1 MGIVPNCIHT
11 DFLYTYLYTSLVTA
25 SESSNRSIL
34 INMQYTTGFVLA
46 VAGLAAA
53 QSSSTAAAG
62 VTSVSSASTSSSTS
76 ESGCGKSI
84 DLIIQ
89 TCLGSTQAQLAACD
103 DNDWDCLCTQQTN
116 VLTCYN
122 NCPSDPNA
130 FGAQQTQTSYC
141 NAAKAYGSSSSSSS
155 RTISATASVSS
166 SLSEAIASQSTALAA
181 VTSDGT
187 ASSTADSTSSG
198 SASGSAA
205 TASET
210 DSGATAFTPA
220 GGLVAAIFGL
230 AVLI

>member
-1 MGIVPNCIHT
+1 
-11 DFLYTYLYTSLVTA
+11 
-25 SESSNRSIL
+25 
-34 INMQYTTGFVLA
+34 MQYTTGLVLA

-62 VTSVSSASTSSSTS
+62 VTSVTSASTSSSTS
-76 ESGCGKSI
+76 ESGCGN
-84 DLIIQ
+84 IIQ

-103 DNDWDCLCTQQTN
+103 ATDWDCLCTQQTN

-130 FGAQQTQTSYC
+130 FGAQQTKTSYC
-141 NAAKAYGSSSSSSS
+141 NAAKAYGSSSSS
-155 RTISATASVSS
+155 RTVSATASVSS

-181 VTSDGT
+181 VTSDST

-210 DSGATAFTPA
+210 DSGATAFAPA
-220 GGLVAAIFGL
+220 GGLIAAIFGL
-230 AVLI
+230 AALV

>member
-1 MGIVPNCIHT
+1 
-11 DFLYTYLYTSLVTA
+11 
-25 SESSNRSIL
+25 
-34 INMQYTTGFVLA
+34 MQYTTGLVLA

-103 DNDWDCLCTQQTN
+103 ATDWDCLCTQQTN

-130 FGAQQTQTSYC
+130 FGAQQTKTSYC
-141 NAAKAYGSSSSSSS
+141 NAAKA
-155 RTISATASVSS
+155 
-166 SLSEAIASQSTALAA
+166 
-181 VTSDGT
+181 
-187 ASSTADSTSSG
+187 
-198 SASGSAA
+198 
-205 TASET
+205 
-210 DSGATAFTPA
+210 
-220 GGLVAAIFGL
+220 
-230 AVLI
+230 

>member
-1 MGIVPNCIHT
+1 MALNPHQKNKVDVSQLSEEEQKLFRLYGKLPNKK
-11 DFLYTYLYTSLVTA
+11 DLLQNKLKERKYFDSGDYAMSKA
-25 SESSNRSIL
+25 GKSD
-34 INMQYTTGFVLA
+34 
-46 VAGLAAA
+46 AGLV
-53 QSSSTAAAG
+53 G
-62 VTSVSSASTSSSTS
+62 
-76 ESGCGKSI
+76 GLCGKSI

-155 RTISATASVSS
+155 RTVSATASVSS

-210 DSGATAFTPA
+210 DSSATAFTPA

-230 AVLI
+230 AALI

>member
-1 MGIVPNCIHT
+1 
-11 DFLYTYLYTSLVTA
+11 
-25 SESSNRSIL
+25 
-34 INMQYTTGFVLA
+34 MQYTTGFVLA

-89 TCLGSTQAQLAACD
+89 TCLGSTQAQLAACE

-155 RTISATASVSS
+155 RTVSATASVS
-166 SLSEAIASQSTALAA
+166 SLSEAIASKSTALAA
-181 VTSDGT
+181 VSSDGT
-187 ASSTADSTSSG
+187 ASSTAESTSSG

-210 DSGATAFTPA
+210 DSGAIAFTPA

-230 AVLI
+230 AALI

>member
-1 MGIVPNCIHT
+1 MGVPNCIHT

-34 INMQYTTGFVLA
+34 INMQYTTGLVLA
-46 VAGLAAA
+46 VVGLAAA

-62 VTSVSSASTSSSTS
+62 VTSVTSASTSSSTS
-76 ESGCGKSI
+76 ESGCGESI

-103 DNDWDCLCTQQTN
+103 ATDWDCLCTQQTN

-130 FGAQQTQTSYC
+130 FGAQQTKPSYC
-141 NAAKAYGSSSSSSS
+141 NAAKAYGSSSSSL
-155 RTISATASVSS
+155 TVSATASVSS

-181 VTSDGT
+181 VTSDST
-187 ASSTADSTSSG
+187 ASSTADSPSPG

-210 DSGATAFTPA
+210 DSGATAFAPA
-220 GGLVAAIFGL
+220 GGLIAAIFGL
-230 AVLI
+230 AALV